1 MKKTK
6 AFNQHQFAL
15 GPFVK
20 CPQLEMIE
28 ALSFS
33 GFDFAVIDMEH
44 TPLGPRELYPLKLA
58 AERRN
63 LDLIVRI
70 PMNLEMYFKWCLDL
84 DFKYIQV
91 PFVQTAND
99 AKQAIALSYFSPQGE
114 RGLCRFVRAAE
125 FSAKEKND
133 YIQNA
138 IQQTKLILQIE
149 GDKGVQNLDSILEI
163 PNIYAI
169 FIGPYDLSQSLGLPG
184 QIWHQKVVEKMQEV
198 IRKCKV
204 KGIKLGT
211 FTDTIEGIEHWAREQ
226 FDFIEYA
233 SDLNLFLNTTR
244 DLNNKFST

>member
-1 MKKTK
+1 MKRSK
-6 AFNQHQFAL
+6 AFSQHQFAL
-15 GPFVK
+15 GPFIK

-28 ALSFS
+28 ALAFS
-33 GFDFAVIDMEH
+33 GFDFAVLDMEH

-63 LDLIVRI
+63 FDLIVRI

-84 DFKYIQV
+84 DFKFIQV
-91 PFVQTAND
+91 PFVQSESD
-99 AKQAIALSYFSPQGE
+99 AKQAVSLSYFSPRGE

-125 FSAKEKND
+125 FSAKEKNE

-149 GDKGVQNLDSILEI
+149 GDKGVQNLDSILEV
-163 PNIYAI
+163 PDIYAI

-184 QIWHQKVVEKMQEV
+184 QIWHQKVIGKMREV
-198 IRKCKV
+198 IQKCRA

-211 FTDTIEGIEHWAREQ
+211 FTDTIEGIEYWAREKI
-226 FDFIEYA
+226 DFIEYA
-233 SDLNLFLNTTR
+233 SDLNLVINASQQLTS
-244 DLNNKFST
+244 KFKS